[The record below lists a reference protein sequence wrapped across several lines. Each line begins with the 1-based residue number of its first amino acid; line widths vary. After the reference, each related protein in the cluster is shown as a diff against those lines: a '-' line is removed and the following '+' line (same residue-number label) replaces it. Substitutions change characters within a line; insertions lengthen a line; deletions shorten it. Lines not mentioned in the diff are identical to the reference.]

1 MLHGLANQFGD
12 VRFLFMTHVLA
23 DVVGILNTLSLV
35 MQQRSVQYS
44 IIKVSL
50 EATLA
55 AVKEQLD
62 KPGYHMK
69 QLIATIPEEADP
81 DGTGYIDYNGQ
92 CIKDSKKKRD
102 EFFNAAKLYI
112 SELEIQLTCRF
123 PDDKI
128 MTAFQVFNPKV
139 TNQVDSTNY
148 LDVLFDYYGSAGII
162 DIEAAK
168 SEWQVLKHAIPN
180 FLTLDMEGLFSSF
193 LHDSRKTFPN
203 LSNLVAIG
211 LSVPVTSVECERG
224 VSAYNQIKDSHR
236 SRLDTAI
243 VNELMHLFLADATLH
258 TFNMEKAF
266 SQWVEKKQRRGFMA
280 IGEK

>member
-1 MLHGLANQFGD
+1 
-12 VRFLFMTHVLA
+12 MTHFLA

-50 EATLA
+50 EATLS

-62 KPGYHMK
+62 KPGQHMK
-69 QLIATIPEEADP
+69 QLIATLPQEADP

-112 SELEIQLTCRF
+112 DELEIQLTCRF

-128 MTAFQVFNPKV
+128 MTAFQVCNPKV
-139 TNQVDSTNY
+139 TNQVDSSNCS
-148 LDVLFDYYGSAGII
+148 DVLFDYYGSAGII

-168 SEWQVLKHAIPN
+168 SEWQVLNAIPN
-180 FLTLDMEGLFSSF
+180 FSTLDMEGFFSSF
-193 LHDSRKTFPN
+193 LHDSRQTFPN

-243 VNELMHLFLADATLH
+243 VNVNELMHLFLADATLR

-266 SQWVEKKQRRGFMA
+266 SQWVEKKQRRGFMTL
-280 IGEK
+280 GKK